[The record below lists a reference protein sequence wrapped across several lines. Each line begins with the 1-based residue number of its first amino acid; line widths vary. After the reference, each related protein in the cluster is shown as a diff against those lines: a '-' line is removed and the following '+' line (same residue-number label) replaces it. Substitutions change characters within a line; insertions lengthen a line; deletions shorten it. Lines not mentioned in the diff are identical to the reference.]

1 MVGGFDVVRQAPQ
14 VRRLIGLTGQQASV
28 DDELTGLGNLVL
40 LGQLLD
46 LRRADAHRRA
56 VELLERFQ
64 LDDAAA
70 QRVATYSGGMRR
82 RLDLAASLIG
92 RPRVIFLDEPSA
104 GLDPGRRRHLW
115 RMIRELTNEGAA
127 VVLTTQY
134 LEEADVLADDIS
146 VIDHG
151 RVIADG
157 TPAELKQI
165 VGGHTIA
172 VRPDDLDRIDEVES
186 LMALVAGRRPE
197 RVSRHE
203 VVVPVHGDG
212 AVLDLTRRFHE
223 HRITVTEI
231 SLRLPSLDEAFLV
244 LTGAPRDPVD
254 HHDDTKAPT

>member
-1 MVGGFDVVRQAPQ
+1 MAEYAVRAAGLVKRFGKTTALAGIDLSVRPGAVRGVLGPNGAGKTTAVRVLATLARPDEGTAMVGGFDVVRQAPQ

-104 GLDPGRRRHLW
+104 GLDPISSRLLDDLI
-115 RMIRELTNEGAA
+115 MELQQSTGAT
-127 VVLTTQY
+127 VVMVT
-134 LEEADVLADDIS
+134 
-146 VIDHG
+146 H
-151 RVIADG
+151 
-157 TPAELKQI
+157 ELPSI
-165 VGGHTIA
+165 FTIA
-172 VRPDDLDRIDEVES
+172 TNSVYLDAASRTMIDYGDPAFLRDHREQPVVRQF
-186 LMALVAGRRPE
+186 
-197 RVSRHE
+197 
-203 VVVPVHGDG
+203 
-212 AVLDLTRRFHE
+212 LTRGDS
-223 HRITVTEI
+223 TVSASANEQ
-231 SLRLPSLDEAFLV
+231 RQGNE
-244 LTGAPRDPVD
+244 
-254 HHDDTKAPT
+254 